1 MDTQS
6 QNDHGN
12 QKTYT
17 IRVNTR
23 ATTWN
28 DHKISYDQLVKIAFP
43 TPPPGTKITYTVI
56 YRKGDESKREG
67 TLTQGNDVPV
77 KDGMIFDVTATDES

>member
-1 MDTQS
+1 MDNQS

-17 IRVNTR
+17 IYVNTR

-28 DHKISYDQLVKIAFP
+28 DHKISYDQVVKIAFP
-43 TPPPGTKITYTVI
+43 TPPGTNITYTVV
-56 YRKGDESKREG
+56 YRKGDDSKRDG
-67 TLTQGNDVPV
+67 TLTQGKDVPV
-77 KDGMIFDVTATDES
+77 KDGMIFDVTATVES